1 MINMQ
6 LAIQFWGSDKGSGLE
21 WSVKQIIL
29 NRERKVRHPKERQWL
44 AVGNGEKSPGAE
56 RPKSWDTGLQRLTGL
71 KETGNGSQ
79 GAMDKKSKIM
89 SQKNNSEARGDFNES
104 KVFSQN
110 ADAASGG
117 LRCEGF
123 VCLFV

>member
-1 MINMQ
+1 M
-6 LAIQFWGSDKGSGLE
+6 
-21 WSVKQIIL
+21 
-29 NRERKVRHPKERQWL
+29 RHPKERQWL

-117 LRCEGF
+117 LRREGF